1 MYKDDYFTGQPVFT
15 QLLSFINKS
24 DVYRIAKAN
33 KSDKYY
39 KKFKTYEHL
48 VTMLFAIFQKCTS
61 LREVTTGM
69 QASMH
74 KLNHLGMEYCPRR
87 STLAEANVNRTHEAF
102 EAIYMSLYKKYG
114 KSLPDSRSKKSW
126 LKKLYIIDST
136 TIQLFSEILRNNG
149 K

>member
-87 STLAEANVNRTHEAF
+87 STLAEANVIELMKRLKQSICRCIKSMVKVYRTADQKNH
-102 EAIYMSLYKKYG
+102 G
-114 KSLPDSRSKKSW
+114 
-126 LKKLYIIDST
+126 
-136 TIQLFSEILRNNG
+136 
-149 K
+149 